1 MQLDALVAQVEARKD
16 ILALKIP
23 YELLPVEVKAL
34 LQTAATELAA
44 SEGVT
49 KVPLL
54 LGGLFVACGF
64 LARGGGGGLMA
75 TCVEPRRV
83 RVLVACF

>member
-54 LGGLFVACGF
+54 LGLCLLRVVFLRVAVV
-64 LARGGGGGLMA
+64 GG
-75 TCVEPRRV
+75 
-83 RVLVACF
+83 

>member
-49 KVPLL
+49 KVPSL
-54 LGGLFVACGF
+54 LGVCLSRVVF
-64 LARGGGGGLMA
+64 LRVVVVGG
-75 TCVEPRRV
+75 
-83 RVLVACF
+83 